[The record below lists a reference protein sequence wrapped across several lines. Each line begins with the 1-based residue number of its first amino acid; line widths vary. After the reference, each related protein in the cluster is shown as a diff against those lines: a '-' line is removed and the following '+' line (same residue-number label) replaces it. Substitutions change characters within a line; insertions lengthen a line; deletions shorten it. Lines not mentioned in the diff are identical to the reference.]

1 MCAKKI
7 LYRVSLSLGK
17 TTSVCD
23 CFMFCCL
30 KPERSTWKKHRRACV
45 VGLMAGG
52 VKVPKEAAAMSPRQQ
67 EEPNDQGD
75 QDEVDNDKLEVTTN
89 TSSSDVS
96 INHFLLDVSLSC

>member
-23 CFMFCCL
+23 CFVFCCL
-30 KPERSTWKKHRRACV
+30 KPERSTWKKHGRACV

-75 QDEVDNDKLEVTTN
+75 QDEVDNDKGQH
-89 TSSSDVS
+89 SQA
-96 INHFLLDVSLSC
+96 LSHYQHLFI